1 MGARALAT
9 TVIWITYLTMV
20 GIAMGE
26 LGTWAILLAFVLMMP
41 LIPIMGLMWNAKSDS
56 ASDKQKTAASKRKR
70 EQIDTFIRDL
80 SDEYFFHLK
89 QRLMNQDMIEGD
101 SSYALSDDGE
111 LVRMN
116 DKKRS

>member
-41 LIPIMGLMWNAKSDS
+41 LIPIMGLMWNAKS
-56 ASDKQKTAASKRKR
+56 SDAADRQKAATSKRKR

-80 SDEYFFHLK
+80 SEEDFFHLK
-89 QRLMNQDMIEGD
+89 QRLMNQDIIED
-101 SSYALSDDGE
+101 NSAYALSDDGE
-111 LVRMN
+111 IVRIN
-116 DKKRS
+116 EQKRK